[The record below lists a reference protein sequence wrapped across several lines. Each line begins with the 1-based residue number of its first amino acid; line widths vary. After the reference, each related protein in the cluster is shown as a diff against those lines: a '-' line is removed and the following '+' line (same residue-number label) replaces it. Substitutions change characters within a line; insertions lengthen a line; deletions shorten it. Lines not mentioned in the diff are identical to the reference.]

1 MTQTTNKNAP
11 AAATG
16 RGEAN
21 NQRAAGIFAFNDTRN
36 RHEVQFTAD
45 QERREPTPEYLR
57 EVAEAMDLQIRRCEL
72 IREALLIQ
80 AALIERGDL

>member
-1 MTQTTNKNAP
+1 MTQTTKKNAP
-11 AAATG
+11 AARTG

-21 NQRAAGIFAFNDTRN
+21 NQQAAGIFAFNDTRN
-36 RHEVQFTAD
+36 RPEVQFAAD

-57 EVAEAMDLQIRRCEL
+57 EMAEELDLHIRRSEL

>member
-1 MTQTTNKNAP
+1 MSQTTKKNAP

-16 RGEAN
+16 RGGAN
-21 NQRAAGIFAFNDTRN
+21 NQQAAGIFASHFTRS

-57 EVAEAMDLQIRRCEL
+57 EMAEAMDLQIRRCEF
-72 IREALLIQ
+72 IKQALLIE
-80 AALIERGDL
+80 AALLERGDL

>member
-1 MTQTTNKNAP
+1 MTQENNENAP

-16 RGEAN
+16 RGGAN
-21 NQRAAGIFAFNDTRN
+21 NQRAAGIFAFNDTRS

-57 EVAEAMDLQIRRCEL
+57 EAAEAMDLQIRRCEF
-72 IREALLIQ
+72 IKQALLIE
-80 AALIERGDL
+80 AALLERGDL

>member
-1 MTQTTNKNAP
+1 MTQTTKKNAP
-11 AAATG
+11 AARTG
-16 RGEAN
+16 RGGAN
-21 NQRAAGIFAFNDTRN
+21 NQQAAGIFASHYTRD
-36 RHEVQFTAD
+36 RHEVQLTAD

-57 EVAEAMDLQIRRCEL
+57 EMAEELDLHIRRSEL